1 MALNIVP
8 DEVLAYAAAHTEVM
22 TQVRSDST
30 ADPSVVGSITDAV
43 GPVGAEFANA
53 VSQLMGQLASAGAG
67 LADDYQTMADGLR
80 HGTQQVVATDEA
92 SGGRFTPP
100 PTITV

>member
-1 MALNIVP
+1 MALNVVP
-8 DEVLAYAAAHTEVM
+8 DDVLAYAAAHTEVM

-30 ADPSVVGSITDAV
+30 VDPSVVGSIADAV

-53 VSQLMGQLASAGAG
+53 VGELVGQVASAGAA
-67 LADDYQTMADGLR
+67 LADDYHAMAHGLR
-80 HGTQQVVATDEA
+80 SGTELLVNTDRTSA
-92 SGGRFTPP
+92 GRFTPP

>member
-22 TQVRSDST
+22 TQVRSD
-30 ADPSVVGSITDAV
+30 AAVDPSVVGSIADAV
-43 GPVGAEFANA
+43 GPAGAEFANA
-53 VSQLMGQLASAGAG
+53 VSALMGQLASSGAA
-67 LADDYQTMADGLR
+67 LADDYQTMANGLR
-80 HGTQQVVATDEA
+80 HGTQQLVATDQTSA
-92 SGGRFTPP
+92 GRFTPP